1 MTVSLST
8 VHITVDDPE
17 AALAFYRDTLG
28 LTVSLDVSN
37 DGFRWITLVS
47 DAQPEIGI
55 VLSQPHG
62 GRSQEDGDAL
72 ATLLAKGEL
81 YPVHFACADLD
92 STFDKIVGTPGV
104 EVLAGEMDR
113 VQLSLGQERG
123 QRVPV
128 VLGSTPVRL
137 GQHDPDLGLGVGD
150 ECDPAE
156 AIVRHVEAHGE
167 AEGVA
172 IEGKRGLGIVDGDVH
187 GAE

>member
-37 DGFRWITLVS
+37 GGFRWITLVS

-72 ATLLAKGEL
+72 AALLAKGEL
-81 YPVHFACADLD
+81 YPVHFRCQDLD
-92 STFDKIVGTPGV
+92 ATFEMIARTPGV
-104 EVLAGEMDR
+104 EVL
-113 VQLSLGQERG
+113 QEPATQPWGARDAA
-123 QRVPV
+123 
-128 VLGSTPVRL
+128 VR
-137 GQHDPDLGLGVGD
+137 
-150 ECDPAE
+150 DPAGN
-156 AIVRHVEAHGE
+156 RLR
-167 AEGVA
+167 
-172 IEGKRGLGIVDGDVH
+172 IEQ
-187 GAE
+187 A